1 MAFHRITHVFAADT
15 PGTETTL
22 TYFRIGPEEAGAKVH
37 LQAGLHAD
45 ETPGMMLLHHLLPLL
60 KAADERESLRAQF
73 TLMPACNPLGLQHLT
88 LRHHIGRYDANT
100 GINHNRRW
108 PDLFSALRQSLSGRL
123 SEDADF
129 NVNLIR
135 KALAQ
140 WLDQQEP
147 RTAAEEWRYL
157 ILRETH
163 DADLVLDLHC
173 DSDSLVYI
181 YTSPELMPELQDL
194 ATWIGAKATLTA
206 ADSGGGSFDEVY
218 PLLYRRIAAVN
229 PQKPLPLATATATL
243 EYRGQF
249 DAFDATGENDAR
261 RLFGFFCARGLIDAD
276 PGPAPDPAPAAT
288 PFEAT
293 DVVRAPHAGLLAYR
307 VALGERVSKG
317 QPVAD
322 LIALDGPEAF
332 EARTP
337 LLAGTDGIVLTR
349 VFHKYAARGQGIM
362 KIVGKTPLPSRKGYL
377 LED

>member
-1 MAFHRITHVFAADT
+1 MSFHRITEVLSADT
-15 PGTETTL
+15 PGTETQLTL
-22 TYFRIGPEEAGAKVH
+22 FRIGPDDAPTRIH

-45 ETPGMMLLHHLLPLL
+45 EAPGMMVLHHLLPLL
-60 KAADERESLRAQF
+60 RAADEREALRARF
-73 TLMPACNPLGLQHLT
+73 TLMPACNPLGFQHFA

-123 SEDADF
+123 GEDADF

-140 WLDQQEP
+140 WIDQQEP
-147 RTAAEEWRYL
+147 RTAAEQWRL
-157 ILRETH
+157 MILRETH

-173 DSDSLVYI
+173 DADSLVYI
-181 YTSPELMPELQDL
+181 YTSPELMPELSDL
-194 ATWIGAKATLTA
+194 ATWVGAKAILTA

-243 EYRGQF
+243 EYRGQH
-249 DAFDATGENDAR
+249 DAFDATAEDDAR
-261 RLFGFFCARGLIDAD
+261 RLFGFFCARGLVDAD
-276 PGPAPDPAPAAT
+276 PGPVPPPAPTAT

-293 DVVRAPHAGLLAYR
+293 DVVRAPHAGLIAYR
-307 VALGERVSKG
+307 VELGEEVHRG

-337 LLAGTDGIVLTR
+337 LLAGTDGLVLTR
-349 VFHKYAARGQGIM
+349 AFHKYATRGSHIM
-362 KIVGKTPLPSRKGYL
+362 KIAGRTPLPGRKGYL